1 MPCKVCSPT
10 VVSARRGGRSVL
22 TSPKSSVRALRGN
35 LRVGIQGAQWDNLEA
50 MGLIGTGNGK
60 GQWHP

>member
-10 VVSARRGGRSVL
+10 VVSARRGGRRVL

-60 GQWHP
+60 G